1 MFGFLKEKLKN
12 AISKFKKIVEE
23 EPKKKEEA
31 VKKPFREAK
40 KQEAKPVKTS
50 KKESKPAKK
59 EITKPEEKKEETKKP
74 EIKKE
79 TIKFTKHEKEELVH
93 KEILSE
99 EKPKEKKSFFSKIKD
114 TFSGKNKEEIV
125 QEEKKPKSEE
135 KPEEILKEENKEESK
150 EEVQK
155 PEEEIKEIEPEK
167 ESIQEEEL
175 KQEEKSEKE
184 TEEEKPEE
192 KKKGFFG
199 KIAEAVTTKPL
210 SEEKFEEIFWDLE
223 IGLLESNVAVEVID
237 KIREDLKAELVNK
250 KIKFG
255 KTEEVIITT
264 LHNSINSLFN
274 VVPID
279 LLEIAKKIKSDPNA
293 KRPYV
298 VCFFGVN
305 GSGKTT
311 TIAKLGKM
319 LKKND
324 ISCIIAAADTF
335 RAAAIHQIEEHGRNL
350 DIKIIKHDYGADPA
364 AVAFDAVE
372 HAKAKGKEI
381 VLIDTA
387 GRQHSNANLVDE
399 MKKIIRVV
407 NPDLK
412 IFVGDSLTGNDVV
425 EQAKSFDE
433 AVGIDAIILTKTD
446 VDEKGGA
453 AISVSYVTG
462 KPIIYLGMGQSYED
476 LKPFDKETIMQS
488 LGLEA

>member
-1 MFGFLKEKLKN
+1 MFGFLKEKLKS
-12 AISKFKKIVEE
+12 AISKFKKTAEE

-31 VKKPFREAK
+31 VKKPSK
-40 KQEAKPVKTS
+40 KTKKEEAKPVKTS

-59 EITKPEEKKEETKKP
+59 EIKKEERKETKRP

-79 TIKFTKHEKEELVH
+79 TIKVTKQEKEKSIQ

-114 TFSGKNKEEIV
+114 TFSGKNKEEIA
-125 QEEKKPKSEE
+125 QEEKEEVIEKEPEKALEE
-135 KPEEILKEENKEESK
+135 KISK
-150 EEVQK
+150 
-155 PEEEIKEIEPEK
+155 EPEK
-167 ESIQEEEL
+167 EIVQKEEPEIGKNL
-175 KQEEKSEKE
+175 L
-184 TEEEKPEE
+184 EEKPEE
-192 KKKGFFG
+192 KKRGFFG

-264 LHNSINSLFN
+264 LHNSIDSLFN
-274 VVPID
+274 IVPIN

-407 NPDLK
+407 NPDIK